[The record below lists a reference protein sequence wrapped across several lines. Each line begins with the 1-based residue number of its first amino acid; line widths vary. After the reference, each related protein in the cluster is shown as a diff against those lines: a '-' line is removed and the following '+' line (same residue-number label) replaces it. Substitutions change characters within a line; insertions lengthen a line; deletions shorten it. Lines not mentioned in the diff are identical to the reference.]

1 MDENNQNPSVISN
14 QVDTSSWNI
23 PSMVSTPVDL
33 QQSPSMFTPEPVMPG
48 SPDRSKE
55 IESFL
60 GTIRYD
66 ASDYMQNSGRKSW
79 LNDIDPTGGKM
90 DLYSEVGITDTHE
103 LLNDGESWLP
113 KYKSY
118 LPGVD
123 NDSRLSAQQSGFEKF
138 VNPLL
143 RFGSNT
149 SKGVL
154 DIGSFVYGVGAAAM
168 SGRFDALYD
177 NSMSKY
183 VDDLTNKTNFEYKNY
198 YDAETREKGLGLD
211 IQTWDKVL
219 GGAEFTARMLA
230 SEALIA
236 VATDGAS
243 LPSALARAGLK
254 AGMAEARVLQAGR
267 NISKMMSIATLPERT
282 VAESGNIARMSGKFA
297 DALTRATN
305 RGKWGERLVQARFAI
320 TSPMYEAGFEAM
332 HMRKEAQKQ
341 FFDYY
346 REKGTEPTPEEIS
359 AFANKSADASNWV
372 FGANMGILSLSNL
385 ALFGDLLNIKN
396 PLAKSVLSPSNFIKN
411 NIFRQ
416 GTEKIAETGLNQAM
430 KAGVL
435 NKAAAYLA
443 PVVKGMLIEGVYE
456 EGSQGIASNTLKNYV
471 ASSYD
476 PEAMKNT
483 SDYMDAFT
491 KSFGQQFTSKEGQ
504 EEIMIGAL
512 IGGLF
517 GGVGGVRNASREYA
531 KQETIADLQNV
542 GEEFTQNFVSN
553 AYTNEQLL
561 SVFAH
566 ANRDQSFRKSIEE
579 GESQDNKLKQASSKA
594 QSFVSLLDAYH
605 SVGKESEFTQMFS
618 SALKGMDN
626 QSIADMT
633 GLDISEVD
641 SFKQEQ
647 IQNMQ
652 DMADKYSTARE
663 AGRYIFRP
671 NIGGFTET
679 EIGGQKVKVNSEN
692 LSSAFAFASTM
703 SFFNEKFAFE
713 TYDAF
718 QTKLAQLNANP
729 ELVEKLGSLSV
740 LKNAQKIEQEK
751 YSQLSQ
757 EENKLRLELGRV
769 TKQVNLL
776 SQGEEKTNSA
786 QKRLDLSNEMISI
799 QNRLSEASGKKDA
812 LWKSMTDNFYSKMN
826 KTGYATQIDLQNF
839 TQQVQDIQS
848 SLDALNVSPEDKII
862 LENLLNQFNEAN
874 NSYKDFTDL
883 ALKLSDPQLAFKTYR
898 SVLGGI
904 RAKSDKSLN
913 EHTKDA
919 LMKVYGYNA
928 ELAEVM
934 DRTKA
939 ENEVNP
945 FTEEKLAEDYT
956 ITEEDLNT
964 IKSKLNSKRTL
975 SPNEQ
980 KFYQKYKKEINDY
993 KTEAELNPALDTSDK
1008 TLINSLT
1015 IRKNV
1020 IQKQLDNLD
1029 QGVYSEEL
1037 QKKIDRI
1044 DAQIKSLEDEY
1055 DQIEDGN
1062 IYANNSKTLLDKLN
1076 NFWKNVYFSD
1086 RSSQWADLG
1095 FGMFPSGQKLI
1106 PENLYNK
1113 YFGHGMGKSGTSSMM
1128 SDFIELFTTGIDP
1141 TRGNISG
1148 LYTAPMEGAGQAGG
1162 AIGATNPYSTGA
1174 FMLVSSN
1181 PLISNIDQVDAVLI
1195 NDGLIEEYPEILEL
1209 LQEFLPNMKFGRFS
1223 EAGTVI
1229 QSIENGN
1236 TNPEIES
1243 LDSEIQQLEK
1253 EILDLEESK
1262 SAFEERKKRTVE
1274 SAKSSY
1280 QQYEYVKP
1288 NGDVITGYLEVNK
1301 GILQL
1306 VNETEIVDIEE
1317 TTLPLRNVKTSGI
1330 KGLTQIKEEDVL
1342 IEGKEIYVNGKIYK
1356 LGLKNPTLD
1365 QSISKDKDG
1374 NYQVTL
1380 QAGNGRMV
1388 TLTGSTA
1395 DAIVYQNLLNKLE
1408 ENGTNEQIE
1417 RIRQQAER
1425 DSEIER
1431 KYEELV
1437 SKTEDRDSRVAE
1449 IEQEQY
1455 RIESQNK
1462 ERKRQI
1468 VGSINE
1474 SKSEK
1479 IQTVE
1484 EERLNLQDQ
1493 LAETNGEISREDKIQ
1508 RLQDDIQDIRMYL
1521 IENETQ
1527 EGDPAVQ
1534 RLLFLEK
1541 ELENLQK
1548 EKFKE
1553 PFNPEA
1559 SPSEQLEWVINNIPD
1574 LAFSTI
1580 DELSAIQKPSQEDID
1595 EYVELTQKKNKNSVQ
1610 KKRISELRDKLLPY
1624 NLAEGLDLDG
1634 MNILDIVD
1642 LYNQSRNIQEI
1653 QETQENQLDEETF
1666 KQVNKA
1672 VKNTTD
1678 RNEYR
1683 SPKVGLV
1690 YDGAYIER
1698 QSGIDKIFH
1707 IKLGT
1712 FLSKALDK
1720 GLNPQIVVLN
1730 KNGRSNETPEEIIP
1744 VTLGNIQELSQRFDG
1759 LDNIKVDLDPENGL
1773 YLKKPKGEKSFHVYG
1788 GGILELIDSQA
1799 YRITGQ
1805 STGYI
1810 QIFEEKSDG
1819 TLEPK
1824 QSEFS
1829 VTRDG
1834 VTIPF
1839 DKETLNSLK
1848 PGDTVDVEF
1857 DPKDDYNKTLTPKE
1871 YVKKARIYVRKN
1883 GKLVQILKGT
1893 DVEGKTESEGWD
1905 KLEALRRKA
1914 VKSGVKVS
1922 VKIQQSYL
1930 GLPLIS
1936 FDSPTTI
1943 NETKIDESKVVAY
1956 GYIDENGELKGDISK
1971 VKADN
1976 SQYIEALKEFKK
1988 ITPVVAFNAYGKTIL
2003 FPLNLKPRGVNL
2015 TQDIDNVMNNQDLSR
2030 EQKMFQINSILEQN
2044 QMFTEELALN
2054 PSNFNIENVK
2064 NALTNVYS
2072 KIDVTDSEQFKNS
2085 DKYSYI
2091 NLNDPFMS
2099 AKLVFDLEDSNNQ
2112 VIESSKATQEQFKKT
2127 VKTVNQKGLDESE
2140 NNKCKKGGL

>member
-1 MDENNQNPSVISN
+1 MEENFTPL
-14 QVDTSSWNI
+14 DTSVFNTDLNVPVPEIVQSNI
-23 PSMVSTPVDL
+23 APQISTIDINEAAKYMPDTKLMVDSIRKDAL
-33 QQSPSMFTPEPVMPG
+33 LSQYSSQQNTLSSIVANSKKSLHLTANPIDIRDSHDRLSDG
-48 SPDRSKE
+48 SFIP
-55 IESFL
+55 
-60 GTIRYD
+60 RY
-66 ASDYMQNSGRKSW
+66 
-79 LNDIDPTGGKM
+79 
-90 DLYSEVGITDTHE
+90 E
-103 LLNDGESWLP
+103 
-113 KYKSY
+113 SY

-143 RFGSNT
+143 RFGSNA

-154 DIGSFVYGVGAAAM
+154 DIGAFVYGVGAAAM

-177 NSMSKY
+177 NSISNY
-183 VDDLTNKTNFEYKNY
+183 VQDLTDRTNFKYKNY
-198 YDAETREKGLGLD
+198 YDAETRNKGLGFD
-211 IQTWDKVL
+211 IQTLDKVI

-236 VATDGAS
+236 VATGGSS
-243 LPSALARAGLK
+243 LPSAWARAGFK
-254 AGMAEARVLQAGR
+254 AGMNGSKILQTGR
-267 NISKMMSIATLPERT
+267 NISKMMNISTLPERI
-282 VAESGNIARMSGKFA
+282 AAQSGNIAKISGQVANASAEAAK
-297 DALTRATN
+297 L
-305 RGKWGERLVQARFAI
+305 GKWGETLVQARFAV
-320 TSPMYEAGFEAM
+320 TSPMYEAGFEAL

-346 REKGTEPTPEEIS
+346 REKGTEPTPEELDI
-359 AFANKSADASNWV
+359 FANESANASNVV
-372 FGANMGILSLSNL
+372 FGANMAILSVSNL

-396 PLAKSVLSPSNFIKN
+396 PLAKSVLSPSNFVKN

-443 PVVKGMLIEGVYE
+443 PIVKGMVIEGVYE
-456 EGSQGIASNTLKNYV
+456 EGSQGIASNTLKKYV

-476 PEAMKNT
+476 PEAMKTTAN
-483 SDYMDAFT
+483 YMDAFT
-491 KSFGQQFTSKEGQ
+491 KSFGEQFASKEGQ

-531 KQETIADLQNV
+531 KQGEIADLQNV
-542 GEEFTQNFVSN
+542 GEEFAQNFVSN

-566 ANRDQSFRKSIEE
+566 ANRDQSLRKSIEE
-579 GESQDNKLKQASSKA
+579 GEAQDDKLKQASAKA

-652 DMADKYSTARE
+652 DIADKYSTARE

-713 TYDAF
+713 TYDVF

-729 ELVEKLGSLSV
+729 ELVEKLGALTV
-740 LKNAQKIEQEK
+740 LNNAQKIEQEK

-769 TKQVNLL
+769 TKQVNTLA
-776 SQGEEKTNSA
+776 QGEEKTNSA
-786 QKRLDLSNEMISI
+786 QKRLDLSNELISI
-799 QNRLSEASGKKDA
+799 QTKLSEVSGKKQA
-812 LWKSMTDNFYSKMN
+812 LWKSMSKNFYSKMRE
-826 KTGYATQIDLQNF
+826 TDDYSTPIELENF

-862 LENLLNQFNEAN
+862 LESLLNQFNEAN
-874 NSYKDFTDL
+874 NSYKDFADL
-883 ALKLSDPQLAFKTYR
+883 ALKLSDPKLAFKTYR

-928 ELAEVM
+928 ELAQVTE
-934 DRTKA
+934 RTKA
-939 ENEVNP
+939 ENKVNP

-975 SPNEQ
+975 SPNE
-980 KFYQKYKKEINDY
+980 KNFYDKYKKEVNDY

-1008 TLINSLT
+1008 TTINSLT
-1015 IRKNV
+1015 IRKN
-1020 IQKQLDNLD
+1020 ILQKQLDNLD

-1037 QKKIDRI
+1037 QKKINRI
-1044 DAQIKSLEDEY
+1044 DSQIKALEDEY
-1055 DQIEDGN
+1055 DQIDDLEKIDEVKE
-1062 IYANNSKTLLDKLN
+1062 I
-1076 NFWKNVYFSD
+1076 
-1086 RSSQWADLG
+1086 SS
-1095 FGMFPSGQKLI
+1095 
-1106 PENLYNK
+1106 
-1113 YFGHGMGKSGTSSMM
+1113 
-1128 SDFIELFTTGIDP
+1128 
-1141 TRGNISG
+1141 
-1148 LYTAPMEGAGQAGG
+1148 
-1162 AIGATNPYSTGA
+1162 
-1174 FMLVSSN
+1174 
-1181 PLISNIDQVDAVLI
+1181 
-1195 NDGLIEEYPEILEL
+1195 
-1209 LQEFLPNMKFGRFS
+1209 
-1223 EAGTVI
+1223 
-1229 QSIENGN
+1229 
-1236 TNPEIES
+1236 PEIE
-1243 LDSEIQQLEK
+1243 LLNSEIEKLEK
-1253 EILDLEESK
+1253 EIQDLEESIPI
-1262 SAFEERKKRTVE
+1262 FEERKKRTVE
-1274 SAKSSY
+1274 SAKSNY

-1288 NGDVITGYLEVNK
+1288 NGDVVTGYLEVNK

-1306 VNETEIVDIEE
+1306 VNETEIVDIQE
-1317 TTLPLRNVKTSGI
+1317 TDLPLRNIKTSGI
-1330 KGLTQIKEEDVL
+1330 EGLTQIQEEDIL
-1342 IEGKEIYVNGKIYK
+1342 IEGKEVYVNGKIYK

-1417 RIRQQAER
+1417 QIRQQAER

-1437 SKTEDRDSRVAE
+1437 SKTEDRDHRVAE

-1462 ERKRQI
+1462 ERRRQI
-1468 VGSINE
+1468 LGSIKE
-1474 SKSEK
+1474 SNSEK
-1479 IQTVE
+1479 NQTIE
-1484 EERLNLQDQ
+1484 QERLNLQDQ
-1493 LAETNGEISREDKIQ
+1493 LAETNGEISREEKIQ
-1508 RLQDDIQDIRMYL
+1508 RLQNDIQDIRMYL

-1541 ELENLQK
+1541 ELKNLEK
-1548 EKFKE
+1548 EKFKQ

-1559 SPSEQLEWVINNIPD
+1559 TPSEQLEWVINNIPD

-1580 DELSAIQKPSQEDID
+1580 DELSAIEKPSQEDID

-1634 MNILDIVD
+1634 LNILDIVD

-1653 QETQENQLDEETF
+1653 QETQENQLDEENF

-1672 VKNTTD
+1672 VKNNTD
-1678 RNEYR
+1678 RNEFR
-1683 SPKVGLV
+1683 SAPTGLV
-1690 YDGAYIER
+1690 YDGTYIER

-1712 FLSKALDK
+1712 FLSKALEK
-1720 GLNPQIVVLN
+1720 GLTPQIVVLN

-1744 VTLGNIQELSQRFDG
+1744 VTPGNIQELSQRFDG
-1759 LDNIKVDLDPENGL
+1759 QDNIKVDLDPENGL

-1788 GGILELIDSQA
+1788 GGILELIDSHA

-1834 VTIPF
+1834 VTILF
-1839 DKETLNSLK
+1839 EKTKLKSMK
-1848 PGDTVDVEF
+1848 PGDTVD
-1857 DPKDDYNKTLTPKE
+1857 D
-1871 YVKKARIYVRKN
+1871 
-1883 GKLVQILKGT
+1883 
-1893 DVEGKTESEGWD
+1893 
-1905 KLEALRRKA
+1905 
-1914 VKSGVKVS
+1914 
-1922 VKIQQSYL
+1922 
-1930 GLPLIS
+1930 
-1936 FDSPTTI
+1936 
-1943 NETKIDESKVVAY
+1943 
-1956 GYIDENGELKGDISK
+1956 
-1971 VKADN
+1971 
-1976 SQYIEALKEFKK
+1976 EFKTK
-1988 ITPVVAFNAYGKTIL
+1988 AEYKRIL
-2003 FPLNLKPRGVNL
+2003 TL
-2015 TQDIDNVMNNQDLSR
+2015 
-2030 EQKMFQINSILEQN
+2030 
-2044 QMFTEELALN
+2044 
-2054 PSNFNIENVK
+2054 
-2064 NALTNVYS
+2064 
-2072 KIDVTDSEQFKNS
+2072 
-2085 DKYSYI
+2085 
-2091 NLNDPFMS
+2091 
-2099 AKLVFDLEDSNNQ
+2099 
-2112 VIESSKATQEQFKKT
+2112 
-2127 VKTVNQKGLDESE
+2127 
-2140 NNKCKKGGL
+2140 